1 VRGCEKL
8 LGAVAL
14 FEYLDFAAQNNRQAN
29 VSLPG
34 FVNDVTALHERLLS
48 QGPKQRQL
56 MIVELWERDAFG
68 IAVELFVS
76 LLVSHLETL
85 RATQHNPNLRRE
97 RRRTFLSREAL
108 WSAAVLRRF
117 SEFLLRLRKQKTI
130 TLSCANSITGK
141 LLFVLHVLRHT
152 LEGFLMP
159 GRAYEFV
166 QVDVF
171 TQTPLAGNPLA
182 IFTDGRGLND
192 AEMQALARE
201 MNLSETTF
209 ILPRDPATEAREGK
223 KVRIFTVEQELPFAG
238 HPTLGTAL
246 HLYASEF
253 ASSLQKSEQVTL
265 DLKAGKIPVRF
276 TPDSENAGNRVD
288 GQVFGEMRQR
298 DPEFGTPLSR
308 DEVARVI
315 GIAGDEIPSEWP
327 IQPVSTG
334 LTFTIVPFR
343 NRQTLSDLKFTYAQA
358 SEFLK
363 NTGADFFYFLCPE
376 RREAGLEARA
386 RMFFYG
392 GEDPATGSAA
402 GCAASWMVQHGVART
417 DEQVVIHQGNECR
430 RPSEM
435 HVRATWEGERVTNVR
450 VGGYAVETLRGTV
463 VL

>member
-1 VRGCEKL
+1 M
-8 LGAVAL
+8 
-14 FEYLDFAAQNNRQAN
+14 
-29 VSLPG
+29 SL
-34 FVNDVTALHERLLS
+34 H
-48 QGPKQRQL
+48 
-56 MIVELWERDAFG
+56 IFG
-68 IAVELFVS
+68 YAWTSLFV
-76 LLVSHLETL
+76 
-85 RATQHNPNLRRE
+85 PE
-97 RRRTFLSREAL
+97 RT
-108 WSAAVLRRF
+108 
-117 SEFLLRLRKQKTI
+117 
-130 TLSCANSITGK
+130 
-141 LLFVLHVLRHT
+141 
-152 LEGFLMP
+152 
-159 GRAYEFV
+159 YEFV

-209 ILPRDPATEAREGK
+209 ILPRDAATEAREEK

-246 HLYASEF
+246 YLYESE
-253 ASSLQKSEQVTL
+253 ANSKESAEITL

-276 TPDSENAGNRVD
+276 TANSESAGRERVD

-315 GIAGDEIPSEWP
+315 GIDVDEISSEWP

-343 NRQTLSDLKFTYAQA
+343 NQQTLSDLKFTYAQA
-358 SEFLK
+358 AEFLK
-363 NTGADFFYFLCPE
+363 SSGANFFYFLCPG
-376 RREAGLEARA
+376 RREEGLEARA
-386 RMFFYG
+386 RMFFCG

-402 GCAASWMVQHGVART
+402 GCAASWMVQHEIAKN
-417 DEQVVIHQGNECR
+417 DEQVVIRQGIECR

-435 HVRATWEGERVTNVR
+435 YVRATRERERVTNVR
-450 VGGYAVETLRGTV
+450 VGGYAVEILRGTV
-463 VL
+463 TL